1 MLFMTL
7 EFATMVKLYYFIIYP
22 PRWSLWQNYIISHT
36 TTCQQPKRSE
46 SIRVKWSSLIR
57 RGYYTMNNEND
68 EGIGH
73 CVTEDF
79 PVIIFDWLFTY
90 LIPNAAFVRIQFD
103 PIGRFI
109 ILWTTFESPGQKLFC
124 PNRQHI
130 SGNFCKGVK
139 IFHYT
144 RELRLGELL
153 LTFGNFLL
161 VTLFGFV
168 RI

>member
-1 MLFMTL
+1 MIPVT
-7 EFATMVKLYYFIIYP
+7 KLYHISYDDLSTAQKKRINQSKVIASHKK
-22 PRWSLWQNYIISHT
+22 RLLHNKQRQRRGDWSL
-36 TTCQQPKRSE
+36 
-46 SIRVKWSSLIR
+46 VV
-57 RGYYTMNNEND
+57 
-68 EGIGH
+68 
-73 CVTEDF
+73 VTEDF

-109 ILWTTFESPGQKLFC
+109 IIWTTFESPGQKLFC